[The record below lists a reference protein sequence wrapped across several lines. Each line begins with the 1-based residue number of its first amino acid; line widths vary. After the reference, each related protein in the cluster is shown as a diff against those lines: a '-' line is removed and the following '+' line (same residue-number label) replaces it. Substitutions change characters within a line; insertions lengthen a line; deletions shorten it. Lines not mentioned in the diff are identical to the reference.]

1 MMKQNGL
8 KLSAVFILVNVT
20 CSAVAFLVLFLITSA
35 AFQLGLLRPAPYMQ
49 VITLVLAGFFSG
61 SLLSALAVKKV
72 LAPFR
77 RFSDE
82 SERIARGDFSIRCDT
97 HSPILEV
104 RQIARNLNAMVEELG
119 TVETLREDFI
129 AGVSHELKTPLTA
142 IEGYAVLLGEPDI
155 TAAEQR
161 QYTQEILDS
170 SRRLS
175 RMVSSILHLS
185 SLDHCSEL
193 PGCREFSLDE
203 QLRQCLLEL
212 EPHWTRKHL
221 ELDLELPEVRCTGS
235 EELCRQIWQ
244 NLYSNAIKFTPDGG
258 TITTR
263 ITTEPGWVTVSISD
277 TGIGMPGEVQK
288 HIFEKFYQGDA
299 SHSTNGTGLGLA
311 LAKRITDLHGGSIS
325 VRSAPGDGSCFSVR
339 LPVQPASRAALCQI
353 RSIIKKGA
361 VGLPCSGKTHGSCRS
376 PFPVS
381 RERIFFYL

>member
-1 MMKQNGL
+1 MKQNGL

-20 CSAVAFLVLFLITSA
+20 CSAVALLVLFLITSA

-49 VITLVLAGFFSG
+49 VITLVLAGLFSG

-97 HSPILEV
+97 HSLILEV

-175 RMVSSILHLS
+175 RMVSSILPLS

-203 QLRQCLLEL
+203 QLRNACWNWS
-212 EPHWTRKHL
+212 P
-221 ELDLELPEVRCTGS
+221 TG
-235 EELCRQIWQ
+235 
-244 NLYSNAIKFTPDGG
+244 P
-258 TITTR
+258 
-263 ITTEPGWVTVSISD
+263 
-277 TGIGMPGEVQK
+277 
-288 HIFEKFYQGDA
+288 
-299 SHSTNGTGLGLA
+299 
-311 LAKRITDLHGGSIS
+311 GSIWNW
-325 VRSAPGDGSCFSVR
+325 
-339 LPVQPASRAALCQI
+339 I
-353 RSIIKKGA
+353 W
-361 VGLPCSGKTHGSCRS
+361 SCRRRAVPARRNCAGRSGRTSTPTPSNSRRTAVPS
-376 PFPVS
+376 PPGS
-381 RERIFFYL
+381 PPNRAG

>member
-1 MMKQNGL
+1 
-8 KLSAVFILVNVT
+8 
-20 CSAVAFLVLFLITSA
+20 
-35 AFQLGLLRPAPYMQ
+35 
-49 VITLVLAGFFSG
+49 
-61 SLLSALAVKKV
+61 
-72 LAPFR
+72 
-77 RFSDE
+77 
-82 SERIARGDFSIRCDT
+82 
-97 HSPILEV
+97 
-104 RQIARNLNAMVEELG
+104 MVEELG

-142 IEGYAVLLGEPDI
+142 IEGYTVLLGEPDI

-212 EPHWTRKHL
+212 
-221 ELDLELPEVRCTGS
+221 DLELPEARCTGS

-288 HIFEKFYQGDA
+288 LIFEKFYQGDA
-299 SHSTNGTGLGLA
+299 SHSTYGTGLGLA

-325 VRSAPGDGSCFSVR
+325 VRSAPGEGSCFSVR
-339 LPVQPASRAALCQI
+339 LPVQPASRRLCAKPGQ
-353 RSIIKKGA
+353 S
-361 VGLPCSGKTHGSCRS
+361 
-376 PFPVS
+376 
-381 RERIFFYL
+381 

>member
-1 MMKQNGL
+1 
-8 KLSAVFILVNVT
+8 
-20 CSAVAFLVLFLITSA
+20 
-35 AFQLGLLRPAPYMQ
+35 
-49 VITLVLAGFFSG
+49 
-61 SLLSALAVKKV
+61 
-72 LAPFR
+72 
-77 RFSDE
+77 
-82 SERIARGDFSIRCDT
+82 
-97 HSPILEV
+97 
-104 RQIARNLNAMVEELG
+104 MVEELG

-325 VRSAPGDGSCFSVR
+325 VRSAPGEGSCFFGAAAGAAC
-339 LPVQPASRAALCQI
+339 LPAALCQT
-353 RSIIKKGA
+353 RSIIKKEPWVSPVRGKPTAPAA
-361 VGLPCSGKTHGSCRS
+361 VRFRSAGNGS
-376 PFPVS
+376 
-381 RERIFFYL
+381 FFTYSTLQRP

>member
-1 MMKQNGL
+1 M
-8 KLSAVFILVNVT
+8 
-20 CSAVAFLVLFLITSA
+20 
-35 AFQLGLLRPAPYMQ
+35 
-49 VITLVLAGFFSG
+49 
-61 SLLSALAVKKV
+61 
-72 LAPFR
+72 
-77 RFSDE
+77 
-82 SERIARGDFSIRCDT
+82 
-97 HSPILEV
+97 
-104 RQIARNLNAMVEELG
+104 
-119 TVETLREDFI
+119 
-129 AGVSHELKTPLTA
+129 
-142 IEGYAVLLGEPDI
+142 LLGEPDI

-185 SLDHCSEL
+185 SLDHCSEM

-203 QLRQCLLEL
+203 QLRNACWNWSLTG
-212 EPHWTRKHL
+212 PGSIWNWIWSCR
-221 ELDLELPEVRCTGS
+221 RCAVPAR

-299 SHSTNGTGLGLA
+299 SHSTYGTGLGLA

-325 VRSAPGDGSCFSVR
+325 VRSAPGEGSCFSVR
-339 LPVQPASRAALCQI
+339 LPVQPASRRLCA
-353 RSIIKKGA
+353 K
-361 VGLPCSGKTHGSCRS
+361 SGQS
-376 PFPVS
+376 
-381 RERIFFYL
+381 

>member
-20 CSAVAFLVLFLITSA
+20 CSAAALLVLFLITSA

-49 VITLVLAGFFSG
+49 VITLVLAGLFSG

-221 ELDLELPEVRCTGS
+221 ELDLELPDVRCTGS

-311 LAKRITDLHGGSIS
+311 LAKRITDLHGGSIT
-325 VRSAPGDGSCFSVR
+325 VRSAPGEGSCFSVR
-339 LPVQPASRAALCQI
+339 LPVQPASRRLCAKPGQ
-353 RSIIKKGA
+353 S
-361 VGLPCSGKTHGSCRS
+361 
-376 PFPVS
+376 
-381 RERIFFYL
+381 

>member
-1 MMKQNGL
+1 
-8 KLSAVFILVNVT
+8 
-20 CSAVAFLVLFLITSA
+20 
-35 AFQLGLLRPAPYMQ
+35 
-49 VITLVLAGFFSG
+49 
-61 SLLSALAVKKV
+61 
-72 LAPFR
+72 
-77 RFSDE
+77 
-82 SERIARGDFSIRCDT
+82 
-97 HSPILEV
+97 
-104 RQIARNLNAMVEELG
+104 
-119 TVETLREDFI
+119 
-129 AGVSHELKTPLTA
+129 
-142 IEGYAVLLGEPDI
+142 
-155 TAAEQR
+155 
-161 QYTQEILDS
+161 
-170 SRRLS
+170 
-175 RMVSSILHLS
+175 MVSSILHLS

-277 TGIGMPGEVQK
+277 TGIEMPGEVQK

-325 VRSAPGDGSCFSVR
+325 VRSAPGEGSCFSVR
-339 LPVQPASRAALCQI
+339 LPVPPTTACPWHHFI
-353 RSIIKKGA
+353 GIM
-361 VGLPCSGKTHGSCRS
+361 
-376 PFPVS
+376 
-381 RERIFFYL
+381 

>member
-1 MMKQNGL
+1 
-8 KLSAVFILVNVT
+8 
-20 CSAVAFLVLFLITSA
+20 
-35 AFQLGLLRPAPYMQ
+35 
-49 VITLVLAGFFSG
+49 
-61 SLLSALAVKKV
+61 
-72 LAPFR
+72 
-77 RFSDE
+77 
-82 SERIARGDFSIRCDT
+82 
-97 HSPILEV
+97 
-104 RQIARNLNAMVEELG
+104 MVEELG

-175 RMVSSILHLS
+175 RMVSSILPLS

-299 SHSTNGTGLGLA
+299 SHSTYGAGLGLA
-311 LAKRITDLHGGSIS
+311 LAKRITDLHGGSVPNQVNHKKEPWVS
-325 VRSAPGDGSCFSVR
+325 PVREKPTAPAAVRFRSAGNGS
-339 LPVQPASRAALCQI
+339 
-353 RSIIKKGA
+353 
-361 VGLPCSGKTHGSCRS
+361 
-376 PFPVS
+376 
-381 RERIFFYL
+381 FFTYSTLQRP

>member
-1 MMKQNGL
+1 
-8 KLSAVFILVNVT
+8 
-20 CSAVAFLVLFLITSA
+20 
-35 AFQLGLLRPAPYMQ
+35 
-49 VITLVLAGFFSG
+49 
-61 SLLSALAVKKV
+61 
-72 LAPFR
+72 
-77 RFSDE
+77 
-82 SERIARGDFSIRCDT
+82 
-97 HSPILEV
+97 
-104 RQIARNLNAMVEELG
+104 MVEELG

-203 QLRQCLLEL
+203 QLRQCLLE
-212 EPHWTRKHL
+212 
-221 ELDLELPEVRCTGS
+221 PEVRCTGS

-311 LAKRITDLHGGSIS
+311 LAKRITNLHGGSIS
-325 VRSAPGDGSCFSVR
+325 VRSAPGEGSCFSVR
-339 LPVQPASRAALCQI
+339 LPVQPASRRLCA
-353 RSIIKKGA
+353 K
-361 VGLPCSGKTHGSCRS
+361 SGQS
-376 PFPVS
+376 
-381 RERIFFYL
+381 

>member
-1 MMKQNGL
+1 MVMVGIFISGVDSSGISKTEETPNRIRLTRQIKTQTGRLTEKSGRENIIEPPSVHWGQSGL
-8 KLSAVFILVNVT
+8 RHRLPDWFPG
-20 CSAVAFLVLFLITSA
+20 LFPPSPSGVSA
-35 AFQLGLLRPAPYMQ
+35 AED
-49 VITLVLAGFFSG
+49 
-61 SLLSALAVKKV
+61 SA
-72 LAPFR
+72 
-77 RFSDE
+77 
-82 SERIARGDFSIRCDT
+82 IRCDT

-325 VRSAPGDGSCFSVR
+325 VRSAPGEGSCFSVR
-339 LPVQPASRAALCQI
+339 LPVQPASRRLCA
-353 RSIIKKGA
+353 K
-361 VGLPCSGKTHGSCRS
+361 SGQS
-376 PFPVS
+376 
-381 RERIFFYL
+381 

>member
-1 MMKQNGL
+1 M
-8 KLSAVFILVNVT
+8 SPDRRWHFWC
-20 CSAVAFLVLFLITSA
+20 CSLITSA

-82 SERIARGDFSIRCDT
+82 SERIARGDFSIRCDAR
-97 HSPILEV
+97 SPILEV
-104 RQIARNLNAMVEELG
+104 RQIARNLRTPWWRNWG
-119 TVETLREDFI
+119 RWKPC
-129 AGVSHELKTPLTA
+129 GRTPLP
-142 IEGYAVLLGEPDI
+142 GYPM
-155 TAAEQR
+155 
-161 QYTQEILDS
+161 S
-170 SRRLS
+170 SRRRSPPLRAMRCCWGNRTSPQRNSVSTPRRFWTAPGGPLS
-175 RMVSSILHLS
+175 RMVSGVLHLS
-185 SLDHCSEL
+185 SLDHCSEM

-288 HIFEKFYQGDA
+288 HIFEKF
-299 SHSTNGTGLGLA
+299 
-311 LAKRITDLHGGSIS
+311 
-325 VRSAPGDGSCFSVR
+325 
-339 LPVQPASRAALCQI
+339 
-353 RSIIKKGA
+353 
-361 VGLPCSGKTHGSCRS
+361 
-376 PFPVS
+376 
-381 RERIFFYL
+381 

>member
-20 CSAVAFLVLFLITSA
+20 CSAVALLVLFLITSA

-49 VITLVLAGFFSG
+49 VITLVLVGLFSG

-221 ELDLELPEVRCTGS
+221 ELDLELPEARCTGS

-299 SHSTNGTGLGLA
+299 SHSTYGTGLGLA

-325 VRSAPGDGSCFSVR
+325 VRSAPGEGSCFSVR
-339 LPVQPASRAALCQI
+339 LPVQPASRRLCA
-353 RSIIKKGA
+353 K
-361 VGLPCSGKTHGSCRS
+361 SGQS
-376 PFPVS
+376 
-381 RERIFFYL
+381 

>member
-1 MMKQNGL
+1 
-8 KLSAVFILVNVT
+8 
-20 CSAVAFLVLFLITSA
+20 
-35 AFQLGLLRPAPYMQ
+35 
-49 VITLVLAGFFSG
+49 
-61 SLLSALAVKKV
+61 
-72 LAPFR
+72 
-77 RFSDE
+77 
-82 SERIARGDFSIRCDT
+82 
-97 HSPILEV
+97 
-104 RQIARNLNAMVEELG
+104 MVEELG

-221 ELDLELPEVRCTGS
+221 ELDLELPEARCTGS

-258 TITTR
+258 IITTR

-325 VRSAPGDGSCFSVR
+325 VRSAPGKGSCFSVR
-339 LPVQPASRAALCQI
+339 LPVQPASRRLCA
-353 RSIIKKGA
+353 K
-361 VGLPCSGKTHGSCRS
+361 SGQS
-376 PFPVS
+376 
-381 RERIFFYL
+381 

>member
-1 MMKQNGL
+1 
-8 KLSAVFILVNVT
+8 
-20 CSAVAFLVLFLITSA
+20 
-35 AFQLGLLRPAPYMQ
+35 
-49 VITLVLAGFFSG
+49 
-61 SLLSALAVKKV
+61 
-72 LAPFR
+72 
-77 RFSDE
+77 
-82 SERIARGDFSIRCDT
+82 
-97 HSPILEV
+97 
-104 RQIARNLNAMVEELG
+104 MVEELG

-203 QLRQCLLEL
+203 QLRRCLLEL

-221 ELDLELPEVRCTGS
+221 ELDLELPKVRCTGS

-299 SHSTNGTGLGLA
+299 SHSTNGTGLGLT

-325 VRSAPGDGSCFSVR
+325 VRSAPGKGSCFSVR
-339 LPVQPASRAALCQI
+339 LPVQPASRRLCA
-353 RSIIKKGA
+353 K
-361 VGLPCSGKTHGSCRS
+361 SGQS
-376 PFPVS
+376 
-381 RERIFFYL
+381 

>member
-1 MMKQNGL
+1 
-8 KLSAVFILVNVT
+8 
-20 CSAVAFLVLFLITSA
+20 
-35 AFQLGLLRPAPYMQ
+35 
-49 VITLVLAGFFSG
+49 
-61 SLLSALAVKKV
+61 
-72 LAPFR
+72 
-77 RFSDE
+77 
-82 SERIARGDFSIRCDT
+82 
-97 HSPILEV
+97 
-104 RQIARNLNAMVEELG
+104 MVEELG

-175 RMVSSILHLS
+175 RMVSSILPLS

-221 ELDLELPEVRCTGS
+221 ELDLELPEARCTGS

-325 VRSAPGDGSCFSVR
+325 VRSAPGEGSCFSVR
-339 LPVQPASRAALCQI
+339 LPVQPASRRLCAAAGSAAARASARASVFMRLPVLWSVRCRG
-353 RSIIKKGA
+353 RSRGMRTRRRR
-361 VGLPCSGKTHGSCRS
+361 GRPC
-376 PFPVS
+376 
-381 RERIFFYL
+381 

>member
-1 MMKQNGL
+1 MSLLLFTGAVWAASPASGL
-8 KLSAVFILVNVT
+8 VSGAASPSPSGV
-20 CSAVAFLVLFLITSA
+20 SA
-35 AFQLGLLRPAPYMQ
+35 AED
-49 VITLVLAGFFSG
+49 
-61 SLLSALAVKKV
+61 SA
-72 LAPFR
+72 
-77 RFSDE
+77 
-82 SERIARGDFSIRCDT
+82 IRCDT

-193 PGCREFSLDE
+193 PSCREFSLDE

-325 VRSAPGDGSCFSVR
+325 VRSAPGEGSCFSVR
-339 LPVQPASRAALCQI
+339 LPVQPASRRLCAQPGQ
-353 RSIIKKGA
+353 S
-361 VGLPCSGKTHGSCRS
+361 
-376 PFPVS
+376 
-381 RERIFFYL
+381 

>member
-1 MMKQNGL
+1 
-8 KLSAVFILVNVT
+8 
-20 CSAVAFLVLFLITSA
+20 
-35 AFQLGLLRPAPYMQ
+35 
-49 VITLVLAGFFSG
+49 
-61 SLLSALAVKKV
+61 
-72 LAPFR
+72 
-77 RFSDE
+77 
-82 SERIARGDFSIRCDT
+82 
-97 HSPILEV
+97 
-104 RQIARNLNAMVEELG
+104 MVEELG

-185 SLDHCSEL
+185 SLGHCSEL

-203 QLRQCLLEL
+203 QLRQCL
-212 EPHWTRKHL
+212 L

-288 HIFEKFYQGDA
+288 HIFEKFCQGDA

-325 VRSAPGDGSCFSVR
+325 VRSAPGEGSCFSVR
-339 LPVQPASRAALCQI
+339 LPVQPASRRLCA
-353 RSIIKKGA
+353 K
-361 VGLPCSGKTHGSCRS
+361 SGQS
-376 PFPVS
+376 
-381 RERIFFYL
+381 